1 MGDFNEFQTLILCTA
16 TKLVG
21 IFWNFNLLLSIHAFN
36 ELKDSMCIVKS
47 IVLLAGRRCH
57 RFMMPK
63 MQHFS
68 CRWALAARSRFEVC
82 ASAPASIFW
91 KTTLVVFCCCAWQDY
106 ISTLLLKRRCVLKP
120 RQHFTRFVIL
130 IRRRWFKWN
139 FAVQRLPNHQQ
150 K

>member
-1 MGDFNEFQTLILCTA
+1 MGDFNEFQTLIFCTA

-36 ELKDSMCIVKS
+36 ELKDSMS
-47 IVLLAGRRCH
+47 IVIVNTRGGMAEWSG
-57 RFMMPK
+57 FMMPK

-82 ASAPASIFW
+82 ASASASIFW

-120 RQHFTRFVIL
+120 RQHLTRFVIL

-139 FAVQRLPNHQQ
+139 FALQRLPNHQQ

>member
-1 MGDFNEFQTLILCTA
+1 MGDFNEFQTLIFCTA

-36 ELKDSMCIVKS
+36 ELKDSMSIVIVKS
-47 IVLLAGRRCH
+47 ILEGAWQSEAALWC
-57 RFMMPK
+57 PK
-63 MQHFS
+63 CNTFH
-68 CRWALAARSRFEVC
+68 AAEHWPLSLEVC
-82 ASAPASIFW
+82 ASASASIFW

-120 RQHFTRFVIL
+120 RQHLTRFVIL